1 MITTRN
7 FEDLLKS
14 LEFEKEGNT
23 YQKSIGEATLKVDV
37 DNSKIIYPEGLEV
50 KEGHTCNFLQNE
62 NFVVFECV
70 YQLLKKGYKP
80 EHLELEPKWKVG
92 HGASGGRADILVKDQ
107 EKNPLLLI
115 ECKTAGEEFKRAWRK
130 TLQNGDQLF
139 SYAQQIP
146 QTQYLCLYASD
157 FVDDKIRTDQRIIA
171 HRDNEKIL
179 AQNDELRPFAKAT
192 DIEDR
197 YAIWCDTYEREY
209 TETGIFEENIQPY
222 NIGKNKYTLEDDTKE
237 IDATDA
243 KNNGK
248 SYEFQT
254 ILRQH
259 NIARREQAF
268 EVLVNLFLC
277 KLVDEED
284 NKTDLKFSWKGIAY
298 DNYFDYV
305 DRLQN
310 LYRTGMEKYLGK
322 NISYISNEEIDNAFW
337 AVRNDRN
344 ATKKKIQDYFRKLK
358 FFTNSAFSLIDT
370 HNEDLFKRNAKV
382 LLEIVQ
388 MWERIRL
395 KTNKQNQFLGDM
407 FELFLDDGIKQSRGQ
422 YFTPLP
428 ICKFIVGS
436 LPLAKKLVANPEPLK
451 VIDYACGSGHFLNE
465 YAYQIKQLDEN
476 DEIDREID
484 LNDYYA
490 NITGIEKE
498 DRLAKVAKVAAYM
511 HGQDQIKILDIDAL
525 ADRPEIT
532 KESFDVL
539 VANPPF
545 SVDRFI
551 DTLSKDDKKHYRLTQ
566 YTSEKNGNIE
576 CFFIERI
583 FHLISHDG
591 VVGVIVP
598 YGILHNKDELHIRT
612 REILLQYFD
621 FISIVHLG
629 TGTFGETPTN
639 TVVLFLKRKLSQ
651 PEVSDQYFNRVEDY
665 FEGDKDS
672 DIYRDDYLIQ
682 AYCNHIEV
690 PHEEYI
696 KLFNQTSLK
705 PIADLLEYDIFQ
717 DYQRDFKPDKE
728 IEKIKKSKEFKD
740 KSEEEQ
746 SLELGR
752 RLITYIHNIEKD
764 KLYYFILAYTQESRV
779 LIVKAPSTTKEKRK
793 FLGYKWSSAE
803 DRQRIVYIGGDTV
816 NDIITPLFDP
826 KDLDNQTKINT
837 AIKRNYIGQITDPL
851 PEHCQYANLTDMLN
865 FARTKFNKAISLN
878 PKQNI
883 NVDTKWPP
891 VKLGNIVD
899 SINGLWEGENEPFST
914 VNVIR
919 NTNFAG
925 DGKIDLSDVAVLDVE
940 AKQYQDR
947 KLQIGDI
954 IVEKSGGSN
963 TQAVG
968 RVVYFDIKEG
978 EYSFSNFTS
987 RLRIKD
993 KNIKPKYLMIFLN
1006 YFYEQGYTFYM
1017 QYGISGIRNLDFD
1030 RYLEIDIPLA
1040 PLEEQKNIIDE
1051 YEAVDQK
1058 TDQAQ
1063 QIITASKQQ
1072 IEEKV
1077 NQLWNESEKVRLDN
1091 VIWINTTTYN
1101 PTQKPDDEFI
1111 YIDIASVGKANGVIN
1126 YSKRIIGKDAPSR
1139 ARRIAK
1145 NGNTIISTVRP
1156 YLKGFA
1162 FVDTNNIDDC
1172 VFSTGFA
1179 ILESKNTE
1187 SLLDKIIYY
1196 FFMYMDELMLQMKN
1210 RMEKSAYPSID
1221 EDDIKYFQ
1229 FPFPSLD
1236 IQQQLV
1242 AEVEQ
1247 LEAKITEVQAVLD
1260 NATDRKN
1267 TILTTHL

>member
-243 KNNGK
+243 KNDGK

-728 IEKIKKSKEFKD
+728 IEKIKKSKKFKD

-993 KNIKPKYLMIFLN
+993 LTFL
-1006 YFYEQGYTFYM
+1006 T
-1017 QYGISGIRNLDFD
+1017 I
-1030 RYLEIDIPLA
+1030 
-1040 PLEEQKNIIDE
+1040 
-1051 YEAVDQK
+1051 V
-1058 TDQAQ
+1058 
-1063 QIITASKQQ
+1063 QI
-1072 IEEKV
+1072 
-1077 NQLWNESEKVRLDN
+1077 
-1091 VIWINTTTYN
+1091 
-1101 PTQKPDDEFI
+1101 
-1111 YIDIASVGKANGVIN
+1111 
-1126 YSKRIIGKDAPSR
+1126 
-1139 ARRIAK
+1139 
-1145 NGNTIISTVRP
+1145 
-1156 YLKGFA
+1156 
-1162 FVDTNNIDDC
+1162 
-1172 VFSTGFA
+1172 
-1179 ILESKNTE
+1179 
-1187 SLLDKIIYY
+1187 
-1196 FFMYMDELMLQMKN
+1196 M
-1210 RMEKSAYPSID
+1210 
-1221 EDDIKYFQ
+1221 
-1229 FPFPSLD
+1229 
-1236 IQQQLV
+1236 
-1242 AEVEQ
+1242 
-1247 LEAKITEVQAVLD
+1247 
-1260 NATDRKN
+1260 
-1267 TILTTHL
+1267 